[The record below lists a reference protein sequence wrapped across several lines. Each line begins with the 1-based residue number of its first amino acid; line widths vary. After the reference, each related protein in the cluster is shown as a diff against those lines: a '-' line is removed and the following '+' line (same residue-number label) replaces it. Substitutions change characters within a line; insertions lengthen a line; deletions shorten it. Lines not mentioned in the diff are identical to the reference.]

1 MPAAAYE
8 RHYRVNSG
16 ISYGIAHCYD
26 RSHQW
31 PAPGT
36 KKARKVSANNM
47 TVVDSP
53 EKILFASTTQ
63 AFLQKEVPLSRVRD
77 LHAQGVSFEPVWW
90 RRAAKLGWTALL
102 VPEELGG
109 GSVSGDG
116 VADLAMVA
124 EQLGKTVTPGPLYPV
139 STVLAGLVDGADPQ
153 SHEATIDSLISGET
167 VASWAVYEPGQG
179 WAPHAPSVTATLIPS
194 KTNSGYRI
202 DGVKDRVEAGAQSSL
217 LLVVAKTADGVGQ
230 FLVPTDAPGVRIEPQ
245 QSIDLVKQYAR
256 VHFDGVV
263 DPGAAIGGGA
273 GLIDRQSQIAQVL
286 QCAEVVGI
294 LQTVF
299 DFTVAW
305 ALDRHTFGRPLASYQ
320 ALKHRF
326 ADMKMWLEACRAT
339 TAAAVAATSSR
350 SPDAALSAS
359 IAKSYVG
366 EMATDII
373 QGCVQMHGGIGVT
386 WEHDLHLYLRRAALY
401 RSMFGT
407 PEEHNLRVY
416 QLQEAGQ
423 QTPRS
428 A

>member
-1 MPAAAYE
+1 
-8 RHYRVNSG
+8 
-16 ISYGIAHCYD
+16 
-26 RSHQW
+26 
-31 PAPGT
+31 
-36 KKARKVSANNM
+36 M
-47 TVVDSP
+47 TAVDSP

-77 LHAQGVSFEPVWW
+77 LHAQGVPFEPAWW
-90 RRAAKLGWTALL
+90 RRAAELGWTALL

-124 EQLGKTVTPGPLYPV
+124 EQLGKTVAPGPLYPV
-139 STVLAGLVDGADPQ
+139 STVLAGLVDSDDPQ
-153 SHEATIDSLISGET
+153 SHAKTIESLVAGET
-167 VASWAVYEPGQG
+167 VGTWAVYEPGQG
-179 WAPHAPSVTATLIPS
+179 WAPHEPSVTATLIPS
-194 KTNSGYRI
+194 KTGPRYRI
-202 DGVKDRVEAGAQSSL
+202 DGVKDRVEAGAHSNL
-217 LLVVAKTADGVGQ
+217 LLVVARTDDGVGQ

-256 VHFDGVV
+256 VHFDGVDV
-263 DPGAAIGGGA
+263 DGGAAIGGAA

-339 TAAAVAATSSR
+339 TAAAVAAVSARSS
-350 SPDAALSAS
+350 DAALSAS
-359 IAKSYVG
+359 VAKSYVG

-386 WEHDLHLYLRRAALY
+386 WEHDLHVYLRRAALY

-407 PEEHNLRVY
+407 PEEHNVRVY

-423 QTPRS
+423 RAPRS

>member
-1 MPAAAYE
+1 
-8 RHYRVNSG
+8 
-16 ISYGIAHCYD
+16 
-26 RSHQW
+26 
-31 PAPGT
+31 
-36 KKARKVSANNM
+36 M

-63 AFLQKEVPLSRVRD
+63 AFLQKEVPLSRVRE
-77 LHAQGVSFEPVWW
+77 LHNQGASFEPAWW
-90 RRAAKLGWTALL
+90 RRAADLGWTALL

-124 EQLGKTVTPGPLYPV
+124 EQLGKTVAPGPLYPV
-139 STVLAGLVDGADPQ
+139 STVLAALVDSADPQ
-153 SHEATIDSLISGET
+153 SHAATIESLIAGET

-179 WAPHAPSVTATLIPS
+179 WAPHTPSTTATA
-194 KTNSGYRI
+194 TDAGYRI
-202 DGVKDRVEAGAQSSL
+202 DGIKDRVEAGAQSDL
-217 LLVVAKTADGVGQ
+217 LLVVAQTDDGVRQ
-230 FLVPTDAPGVRIEPQ
+230 FLVPTDASGVRVEPQ
-245 QSIDLVKQYAR
+245 KSIDLVKHYAR
-256 VHFDGVV
+256 VHFDGVNVERSAAV
-263 DPGAAIGGGA
+263 DGNAAD
-273 GLIDRQSQIAQVL
+273 LLDRQSQIAQLL

-339 TAAAVAATSSR
+339 TAAAATAISSR
-350 SPDAALSAS
+350 SPEANLSAS

-386 WEHDLHLYLRRAALY
+386 WEHDLHVYLRRAALY

-416 QLQEAGQ
+416 QLQEAAQ
-423 QTPRS
+423 QALRS

>member
-1 MPAAAYE
+1 
-8 RHYRVNSG
+8 
-16 ISYGIAHCYD
+16 
-26 RSHQW
+26 
-31 PAPGT
+31 
-36 KKARKVSANNM
+36 M
-47 TVVDSP
+47 TAVDSP

-63 AFLQKEVPLSRVRD
+63 AFLQKEVPLSRVRE
-77 LHAQGVSFEPVWW
+77 LHAQGVSFEPAWW
-90 RRAAKLGWTALL
+90 RRAADLGWTALL

-124 EQLGKTVTPGPLYPV
+124 EQLGKTVAPGPLYPV
-139 STVLAGLVDGADPQ
+139 STVLAGLVNCAEPQ
-153 SHEATIDSLISGET
+153 AHAATIESLISGEI

-179 WAPHAPSVTATLIPS
+179 WAPHEPSVTATS
-194 KTNSGYRI
+194 TESGYRI
-202 DGVKDRVEAGAQSSL
+202 DGVKDRVEAGAQSNL
-217 LLVVAKTADGVGQ
+217 LLVVAQTDDGVGQ
-230 FLVPTDAPGVRIEPQ
+230 FLVPTDAPGVHIEPQ

-256 VHFDGVV
+256 VHFDGVAI
-263 DPGAAIGGGA
+263 DHGAAVGA
-273 GLIDRQSQIAQVL
+273 AAELVDRQAQIAQVL

-299 DFTVAW
+299 EFTVAW

-339 TAAAVAATSSR
+339 TAAAVAAISAR
-350 SPDAALSAS
+350 SPDAGLSAS

-386 WEHDLHLYLRRAALY
+386 WEHDLHVFLRRAALY

-416 QLQEAGQ
+416 RLQEAGQ
-423 QTPRS
+423 RAPRS